1 MSSRLA
7 IGPIKPFCW
16 ALDESAAETR
26 RIRFWVAVDRLVNA
40 WPAGVNLYNAT
51 ATDDPLAP
59 SAWAEA
65 VIGLPEPISNHHCSR
80 MSDRG
85 I

>member
-1 MSSRLA
+1 
-7 IGPIKPFCW
+7 
-16 ALDESAAETR
+16 
-26 RIRFWVAVDRLVNA
+26 VDRLVNG

-65 VIGLPEPISNHHCSR
+65 VIGLPEPISCIIAAGCQIVESEACAAKMIR
-80 MSDRG
+80 AQCKLLKG
-85 I
+85 LK

>member
-1 MSSRLA
+1 
-7 IGPIKPFCW
+7 
-16 ALDESAAETR
+16 
-26 RIRFWVAVDRLVNA
+26 VDRVVNG

-65 VIGLPEPISNHHCSR
+65 VIGLPEPISNIIAAGCQIVESEACAAKMIR
-80 MSDRG
+80 AQCKLLKG
-85 I
+85 LK